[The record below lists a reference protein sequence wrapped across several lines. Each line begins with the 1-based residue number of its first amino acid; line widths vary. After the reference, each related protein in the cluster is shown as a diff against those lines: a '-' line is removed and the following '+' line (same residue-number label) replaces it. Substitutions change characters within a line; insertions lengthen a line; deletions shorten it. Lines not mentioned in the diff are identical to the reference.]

1 MGVRIE
7 SLNAEQ
13 TADCRAQLIFLL
25 QDSVDGGASVGFLP
39 PLSTS
44 EASLYWDGVTAA
56 VRDGLR
62 VLLVAIADDWRIVGT
77 AQLALEAR
85 PNGVHRAEV
94 AKVMVLGR
102 ARRQGIARALMA
114 AIEEHARRQGRTTL
128 VLDTLRGDPAER
140 LYEATGY
147 TYVGS
152 IPAYARTAE
161 GALAATA
168 VYYRLLDTGA

>member
-7 SLNAEQ
+7 SLTAEQ
-13 TADCRAQLIFLL
+13 AANHRAQLTALL
-25 QDSVDGGASVGFLP
+25 QDAVDGGASVGFLP
-39 PLSTS
+39 PLPAS
-44 EASLYWDGVTAA
+44 EASLYWDGVIAA

-62 VLLVAIADDWRIVGT
+62 VLLVAVEDEGRIVGT
-77 AQLALEAR
+77 AQLALETR

-114 AIEEHARRQGRTTL
+114 AIEEHARRLRRTTL

-152 IPAYARTAE
+152 IPAYARVAG

-168 VYYRLLDTGA
+168 VYYRIVDAGA